1 MNPSIRNRAP
11 SGTALSAAVAASL
24 VLAACA
30 TTPVSPQGSAEVRT
44 KLTQLQ
50 SDPKLATRAPVAL
63 KEAEAAVQVAEQPLA
78 NNAADA
84 ALGAH
89 RVYMADRKVDIAIAD
104 ASTSYAEDQRAKLAE
119 QRDAAR
125 LDARTREAD
134 KANLKADQANH
145 QADMARDDADAARA
159 SAAGAAQDAAL
170 QAGELQRQIDALHAE
185 ATDRGLVVTLGDVLF
200 ATGSANLKDGGT
212 ANLNKLVAFLNKYPT
227 RTVAIEGH
235 TDNVGSDESNQGL
248 SQRRADSVKTYLTQQ
263 GISSQR
269 LVASGKGEAQPLAD
283 NNSESGRQQNR
294 RVEVIIENPPPATA
308 SVSQAGGPT
317 STAVVNGPR

>member
-1 MNPSIRNRAP
+1 MIRSIRNCAP
-11 SGTALSAAVAASL
+11 SGTVLSAAVAASL

-50 SDPKLATRAPVAL
+50 ADPKLATRAPVAV
-63 KEAEAAVQVAEQPLA
+63 KEAEAAVQVAEQPLT
-78 NNAADA
+78 NDAADA

-89 RVYMADRKVDIAIAD
+89 RVYIADRKVDIAIAD

-134 KANLKADQANH
+134 KANRQAVI
-145 QADMARDDADAARA
+145 ARDDADAARA

-170 QAGELQRQIDALHAE
+170 QAEELKRQIDVLHAE

-235 TDNVGSDESNQGL
+235 TDNVGSEESNQGL
-248 SQRRADSVKTYLTQQ
+248 SQRRADSVKAYLTQQ

-269 LVASGKGEAQPLAD
+269 LVASGKGENQPLAD
-283 NNSESGRQQNR
+283 NSSESGRQQNR

-308 SVSQAGGPT
+308 SVSHAGGPNA
-317 STAVVNGPR
+317 TAVVNGPR